1 MKRMI
6 LVHGDK
12 GGTGKTH
19 VAQITAACFQAA
31 GHPVTL
37 IDCDPMNPGLH
48 RHFNNNPGPVEQ
60 INTRNPE
67 GFDDLIGA
75 VLDASGDVLIDLPAA
90 GSDTPSG
97 FLTEGT
103 AAGTVDLE
111 SLLTDIGARLVVLFV
126 IDQGRDAL
134 VALDAEYKRLPA
146 SVTDFFIVRN
156 SRMDAPFN
164 RFEKAAEKIDFSNAV
179 ILDMPALERRITEAL
194 VDAKT
199 HIGRIDTVSGA
210 SYLMK
215 RRAKAALRIWTA
227 ELKKGGLL
235 DA

>member
-1 MKRMI
+1 MKRLI

-31 GHPVTL
+31 GHPVKL
-37 IDCDPMNPGLH
+37 IDCDRMNPGLH
-48 RHFNNNPGPVEQ
+48 RHFNDNPDPVEQ
-60 INTRNPE
+60 INTRKPE
-67 GFDDLIGA
+67 GFDDMIGA
-75 VLDASGDVLIDLPAA
+75 FLDAPGDVLIDLPAA
-90 GSDTPSG
+90 GSDTTSG
-97 FLTEGT
+97 FLAEGT

-111 SLLTDIGARLVVLFV
+111 SLLTEFGGRLVILFV

-146 SVTDFFIVRN
+146 SVTDWLIVRN
-156 SRMDAPFN
+156 HRTDAPFD
-164 RFEKAAEKIDFSNAV
+164 RFEKAAEKFGFGKEV
-179 ILDMPALERRITEAL
+179 VLDMPELDRRVVEAL

-199 HIGRIDTVSGA
+199 HIGKIDTVPGA
-210 SYLMK
+210 SSIMK
-215 RRAKAALRIWTA
+215 IHAKAALRLWTA

-235 DA
+235 NV

>member
-31 GHPVTL
+31 GHPVKL

-48 RHFNNNPGPVEQ
+48 RHFNNNPDPVEQ
-60 INTRNPE
+60 INARKPE

-75 VLDASGDVLIDLPAA
+75 FLDASGDVLIDLPAA
-90 GSDTPSG
+90 GSDTTSA

-111 SLLTDIGARLVVLFV
+111 SLLTEIGARLVVLFV
-126 IDQGRDAL
+126 IDQSRDAL
-134 VALDAEYKRLPA
+134 VALDAEYKRLPK
-146 SVTDFFIVRN
+146 SVTDFVIVRN
-156 SRMDAPFN
+156 HRSDAPFS
-164 RFEKAAEKIDFSNAV
+164 RFEKVAEKIDFSRAV
-179 ILDMPALERRITEAL
+179 ILDMAALDRRITEAL

-199 HIGRIDTVSGA
+199 HIGKIDTVPGA
-210 SYLMK
+210 SSLMK
-215 RRAKAALRIWTA
+215 MRAKAALRIWTA
-227 ELKKGGLL
+227 KLTKGGLL
-235 DA
+235 NV